1 MTDEEL
7 TYPKKAKRKRGAN
20 VAKQEQSKHRK
31 RFPRNNI
38 EINQSAQPAN
48 EQQAE
53 GSHSA
58 SLQPPCREKNLH
70 GSSVK
75 KKNQPAKRKMQK
87 NPTNFTIK
95 TTYRMSRKLTR
106 CQTHHGII
114 LYFACVIFDGFQR

>member
-7 TYPKKAKRKRGAN
+7 TYPEKAKRKRGAN

-31 RFPRNNI
+31 RFLRNNI

-58 SLQPPCREKNLH
+58 SLQPPCREKKPAWLLCKEEESAGKEKDAEEPHKLH
-70 GSSVK
+70 
-75 KKNQPAKRKMQK
+75 
-87 NPTNFTIK
+87 
-95 TTYRMSRKLTR
+95 
-106 CQTHHGII
+106 H
-114 LYFACVIFDGFQR
+114 